1 MLCFGL
7 LISVALL
14 ADLVISR
21 HVRTSLIEPDQGHMS
36 QSTASFTCVSVCV
49 CVCAHTYARLPL
61 HMKYLLAEGD
71 DNAASFAGADC
82 VLDIIGY

>member
-1 MLCFGL
+1 MC
-7 LISVALL
+7 
-14 ADLVISR
+14 
-21 HVRTSLIEPDQGHMS
+21 E
-36 QSTASFTCVSVCV
+36 CVCV